1 MPTNHKPHAIADFA
15 AAQGGV
21 AVTIDAVANDTD
33 RDGDTLSLSGIGKAP
48 HHGTLSILDG
58 SLLYTPDA
66 DWHGKDRFTYRI
78 DDGHGGTATGK
89 VSVTVADSSHASGG
103 GAEGQVF
110 TSTAADDHWTGTS
123 GKDTFNLHLASE
135 ETDPSHK
142 LIDLGHDTITGF
154 ESGHDVIDYQVA
166 FGLNG
171 QECYLNS
178 QDLIG
183 TLDTNR
189 DGILSAADGGGVSV
203 HGNDIT
209 LDLGITIAGNGD
221 PGPANEVAFKG
232 DVTVL
237 GHQSLTA
244 ADLGT
249 VAPWT
254 HETAHLVHA
263 GHETLVA

>member
-1 MPTNHKPHAIADFA
+1 MPPAVVPRARSSRARLPTTIGPARA
-15 AAQGGV
+15 A
-21 AVTIDAVANDTD
+21 
-33 RDGDTLSLSGIGKAP
+33 R
-48 HHGTLSILDG
+48 
-58 SLLYTPDA
+58 TP
-66 DWHGKDRFTYRI
+66 
-78 DDGHGGTATGK
+78 
-89 VSVTVADSSHASGG
+89 
-103 GAEGQVF
+103 
-110 TSTAADDHWTGTS
+110 STFIWPPRR
-123 GKDTFNLHLASE
+123 L
-135 ETDPSHK
+135 DPSHK